1 MIEKCENTLL
11 KQGSENL
18 CTPLQLKSQQEKATI
33 CTFSH
38 LHITHTLN
46 ISMPLPPQS
55 QLHVPSRQYGQ
66 ALRGWLYANQGQVS
80 HDRWCRP

>member
-38 LHITHTLN
+38 LHINHAFAHYPH
-46 ISMPLPPQS
+46 IK
-55 QLHVPSRQYGQ
+55 Y
-66 ALRGWLYANQGQVS
+66 
-80 HDRWCRP
+80 